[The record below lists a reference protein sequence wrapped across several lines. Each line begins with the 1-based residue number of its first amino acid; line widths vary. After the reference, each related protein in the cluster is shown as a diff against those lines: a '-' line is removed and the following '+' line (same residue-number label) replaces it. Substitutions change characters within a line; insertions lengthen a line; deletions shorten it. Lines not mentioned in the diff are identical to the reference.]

1 MFEKDK
7 IPILIDDMG
16 LTDNVTNKYLMTARN
31 LYLKCESFIF
41 RNLIIIL
48 TRQLFLSSQVK

>member
-31 LYLKCESFIF
+31 LYLKCE
-41 RNLIIIL
+41 RY
-48 TRQLFLSSQVK
+48 LFYISKLDNYTN